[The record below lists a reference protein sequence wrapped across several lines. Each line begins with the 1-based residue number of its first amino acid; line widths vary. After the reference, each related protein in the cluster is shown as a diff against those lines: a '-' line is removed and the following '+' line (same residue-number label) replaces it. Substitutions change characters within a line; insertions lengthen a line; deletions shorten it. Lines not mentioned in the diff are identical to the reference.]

1 MDWLWSADSTAAR
14 FVLTRG
20 IALIY
25 VVAFANAA
33 LQFPALLG
41 EHGLLPAPRFLRRV
55 RFRRAPSLFHLHYS
69 DRALVGLSWA
79 GVLLALALVLGV
91 AEAAPLPVTMAAWAV
106 LWALYLSIVNIGQEF
121 YSFGWETL
129 LLEAGVL
136 AIFLGNDSVAPPFLV
151 ILLFR
156 WLAFRLEFGAG
167 LIKLRGDPCWR
178 ALTCLDYHHETQ
190 PLPNPA
196 SWAFHHLP
204 RRLHRVEAI
213 VNFVAQL
220 AMPFLLFAPQPLASI
235 GALVMIT
242 GQVYLVLSGNYA
254 WLNWLT
260 IVVTAAGLSDA
271 VLRTVVPLGAAPF
284 GPAPAWFAGAV
295 LAVTALIVILS
306 YWPTRNLLSRH
317 QAMNASF
324 DPLHLVNTYGAFGS
338 VTRLRHEIVARAR
351 PRRSSRQRRSGAS
364 TSSRPSRATSG
375 GWRPRS
381 RPITCASTGSCGSR
395 RSRPP
400 MPSAGSSPSSSG
412 CSRTTAPPLPCC
424 AARPSR
430 RTRPAMSGAASTAT
444 GSRVSVC
451 CAGRERGGSGSSW
464 ASSRRPSACG
474 PLWTTSRPNPAPT
487 PDEQPT
493 D

>member
-1 MDWLWSADSTAAR
+1 MDWLWSADSTTAR

-41 EHGLLPAPRFLRRV
+41 ERGLLPAPRFLRRV
-55 RFRRAPSLFHLHYS
+55 PFRQAPSLFHLHYS

-79 GVLLALALVLGV
+79 GALLALTLVVGV
-91 AEAAPLPVTMAAWAV
+91 AEAAPLPVTMAAWLI

-129 LLEAGVL
+129 LLEAGFL

-178 ALTCLDYHHETQ
+178 ALSCLDYHHETQ
-190 PLPNPA
+190 PMPNPA

-235 GALVMIT
+235 GALVMIV

-271 VLRTVVPLGAAPF
+271 VLRTVVPLGTASF
-284 GPAPAWFAGAV
+284 SPAPAWFAGAV
-295 LAVTALIVILS
+295 LAVTALIVVLS
-306 YWPTRNLLSRH
+306 YWPVRNLLSRH

-338 VTRLRHEIVARAR
+338 VTRRRHEIVVEGTSEAELTAATIWREYEFKGK
-351 PRRSSRQRRSGAS
+351 PGDVRRLPPQVAPYHLRLDWLMWFAAISPAYAERWFEPFLVRLLEND
-364 TSSRPSRATSG
+364 RATLALL
-375 GWRPRS
+375 RRAPFPTDPPRYVRS
-381 RPITCASTGSCGSR
+381 RVYRYRFTSLR
-395 RSRPP
+395 E
-400 MPSAGSSPSSSG
+400 
-412 CSRTTAPPLPCC
+412 L
-424 AARPSR
+424 R
-430 RTRPAMSGAASTAT
+430 RTGAWWERELVGGFTPPVRLRQAPDDLEAEPNSD
-444 GSRVSVC
+444 
-451 CAGRERGGSGSSW
+451 AG
-464 ASSRRPSACG
+464 
-474 PLWTTSRPNPAPT
+474 
-487 PDEQPT
+487 
-493 D
+493 